1 MKKFLALVTLVC
13 MTLTAVAAFAEFP
26 SKTAGDLTQIGAI
39 ETVTGVEVDP
49 SFAIVVAEETEEIA
63 AQIESMREVVAAG
76 QALLTFFPEAV
87 QQEVLAV
94 MPAAETAVAYELV
107 PVAAANYEEA
117 YGDVEVEFAFATA
130 FEEGTE
136 VVVLLGMP
144 NAEAENGMDW
154 VVKQGVVA
162 EGVVRVTFTQ
172 DELVRME
179 ADNALMVIMSAPIA

>member
-13 MTLTAVAAFAEFP
+13 MILTTVAFAEFP

-49 SFAIVVAEETEEIA
+49 TFAIVVAEETDTIV
-63 AQIESMREVVAAG
+63 AQIESMREVVEAE

-94 MPAAETAVAYELV
+94 MPAAETAIAYELV
-107 PVAAANYEEA
+107 PVAASNYDET
-117 YGDVEVEFAFATA
+117 YGDVEVEFTFATA

-136 VVVLLGMP
+136 VVVLLGMA

-162 EGVVRVTFTQ
+162 EGVVRVAFTK

-179 ADNALMVIMSAPIA
+179 SENALMVIMSAPIA